1 MTLEL
6 ENSEELKE
14 KNNSSHSKNKF
25 QKKEHKWKELLYNLF
40 YEIKSEI
47 INSKIEIEEDEYQ
60 ENINSITIPQLVNY
74 IHDSIQILLKKKIED
89 SKEEQKE
96 LDKKLYLNNDNINN
110 KNKIEN
116 ESYLEYE
123 NIIRNLESK
132 QRILTKNYFQQ
143 KLQIDAM
150 ENKLEEYME
159 MEDEFEEMKAK
170 YKYEDGR
177 FLNNDRKDNEILI
190 IRSENSN
197 LKLEINKFE
206 EKVKLLEE
214 EIISKNKKI
223 DEINQE
229 LQKLK
234 NQYNEKKIEQNNAP
248 SININISNVH
258 SNSNINNNNNEINN
272 NNDIISNET
281 ELGSNTAACNACNC
295 NSNIKKNNFNNF
307 NRNSTNFITNSKFFY
322 NYVNEQ
328 ISINNNKKNTFSSKK
343 KKEKTEKINHKN
355 YYRNKTS
362 KDKKLLS
369 QKIKTKLL
377 NNKNNICDLLS
388 TTRNESL
395 DRAKQDLLNKYL
407 IGIKA
412 NKNIMNL
419 NNSCVKVNSL
429 TGKIYYKKNGSSNNI
444 MNNIQIQSNKK
455 NNNSNN
461 NGFNSLR
468 SNSNSYKTKPPSAS
482 QSHNNVISYRSVS

>member
-6 ENSEELKE
+6 DNSQEYNH
-14 KNNSSHSKNKF
+14 NNSSKYKSKY

-47 INSKIEIEEDEYQ
+47 LNTKLEIEEDEYQ
-60 ENINSITIPQLVNY
+60 ENINTTTIPQLVNY

-96 LDKKLYLNNDNINN
+96 IDKKYYLDRNLKSPENQ
-110 KNKIEN
+110 NKINIEETN
-116 ESYLEYE
+116 FVEYE
-123 NIIRNLESK
+123 SIIKNLESK
-132 QRILTKNYFQQ
+132 QRILTKNVFQQ

-150 ENKLEEYME
+150 ENKIEEYME
-159 MEDEFEEMKAK
+159 MEDEFEEMKTK
-170 YKYEDGR
+170 LKYEDGR

-190 IRSENSN
+190 IRGENSI
-197 LKLEINKFE
+197 LKNEINKLE
-206 EKVKLLEE
+206 EKVKSLEE
-214 EIISKNKKI
+214 EVNKKDLKIEEINKELENLKNKF
-223 DEINQE
+223 DEKQ
-229 LQKLK
+229 
-234 NQYNEKKIEQNNAP
+234 NEANTAP

-272 NNDIISNET
+272 MNNNET
-281 ELGSNTAACNACNC
+281 DGGNL
-295 NSNIKKNNFNNF
+295 IKKNIYNP
-307 NRNSTNFITNSKFFY
+307 NRNSSNFITNSKFFY

-328 ISINNNKKNTFSSKK
+328 ISINNKKNTFSCKK
-343 KKEKTEKINHKN
+343 KKEKTEKMNHKN

-407 IGIKA
+407 IGIKG

-419 NNSCVKVNSL
+419 NNSCMKVNSL
-429 TGKIYYKKNGSSNNI
+429 TGKIYYKKSGNNN

-455 NNNSNN
+455 NNNDI
-461 NGFNSLR
+461 NSIR
-468 SNSNSYKTKPPSAS
+468 SKSNSNKTKPPSAS

>member
-6 ENSEELKE
+6 DNSQEYNH
-14 KNNSSHSKNKF
+14 NNSSRSKSKY

-47 INSKIEIEEDEYQ
+47 LNTKLEIEEDEYQ
-60 ENINSITIPQLVNY
+60 ENINTTTIPQLVNY

-96 LDKKLYLNNDNINN
+96 IDKKYYLEKNSKKGENQ
-110 KNKIEN
+110 NKINIEDAN
-116 ESYLEYE
+116 FLEYE
-123 NIIRNLESK
+123 SIIKNLESK
-132 QRILTKNYFQQ
+132 QRILTKNVFQQ

-150 ENKLEEYME
+150 ENKIEEYME
-159 MEDEFEEMKAK
+159 MEDEFEEMKTK
-170 YKYEDGR
+170 LKYEDGR

-190 IRSENSN
+190 IRGENSI
-197 LKLEINKFE
+197 LKNEINKLE
-206 EKVKLLEE
+206 ERVKSLEE
-214 EIISKNKKI
+214 EVNKKELKIGEINKELENLKNKF
-223 DEINQE
+223 DEKQ
-229 LQKLK
+229 
-234 NQYNEKKIEQNNAP
+234 NEANTAP

-272 NNDIISNET
+272 KNNNET
-281 ELGSNTAACNACNC
+281 EGGNL
-295 NSNIKKNNFNNF
+295 IKKNIYNP
-307 NRNSTNFITNSKFFY
+307 NRNSSNFITNSKFFY

-328 ISINNNKKNTFSSKK
+328 ISINNKKNTFSSKK
-343 KKEKTEKINHKN
+343 KKEKTEKMNHKN

-407 IGIKA
+407 IGIKG

-419 NNSCVKVNSL
+419 NNSCMKVNSL
-429 TGKIYYKKNGSSNNI
+429 TGKIYYKKSGNNN

-455 NNNSNN
+455 NNNE
-461 NGFNSLR
+461 FNSNR
-468 SNSNSYKTKPPSAS
+468 SKSNSNKTKPPSAS

>member
-6 ENSEELKE
+6 DNSQEYNH
-14 KNNSSHSKNKF
+14 NNSSKSKSKY

-47 INSKIEIEEDEYQ
+47 LNTKLEIEEDEYQ
-60 ENINSITIPQLVNY
+60 ENINSTTIPQLVNY

-96 LDKKLYLNNDNINN
+96 IDKKYYLDKNLKSGENQ
-110 KNKIEN
+110 NKINIEETN
-116 ESYLEYE
+116 FVEYE
-123 NIIRNLESK
+123 SIIKNLESK
-132 QRILTKNYFQQ
+132 QRILTKNVFQQ

-150 ENKLEEYME
+150 ENKIEEYME
-159 MEDEFEEMKAK
+159 MEDEFEEMKTK
-170 YKYEDGR
+170 LKYEDGR

-190 IRSENSN
+190 IRGENSI
-197 LKLEINKFE
+197 LKNEINKLE
-206 EKVKLLEE
+206 EKVKSLEE
-214 EIISKNKKI
+214 EVNKKDLKIEEINKELENLKNKF
-223 DEINQE
+223 DEKQ
-229 LQKLK
+229 
-234 NQYNEKKIEQNNAP
+234 NEANTAP

-272 NNDIISNET
+272 MNNNET
-281 ELGSNTAACNACNC
+281 DGGNL
-295 NSNIKKNNFNNF
+295 IKKNIYNP
-307 NRNSTNFITNSKFFY
+307 NRNSSNFITNSKFFY

-328 ISINNNKKNTFSSKK
+328 ISINNKKNTFSSKK
-343 KKEKTEKINHKN
+343 KKEKTEKMNHKN

-407 IGIKA
+407 IGIKG

-419 NNSCVKVNSL
+419 NNSCMKVNSL
-429 TGKIYYKKNGSSNNI
+429 TGKIYYKKSGNNN

-455 NNNSNN
+455 NNNDI
-461 NGFNSLR
+461 NSIR
-468 SNSNSYKTKPPSAS
+468 SKSNSNKTKPPSAS

>member
-1 MTLEL
+1 MSLEL
-6 ENSEELKE
+6 DNSQDYNQ
-14 KNNSSHSKNKF
+14 NNSSHSKSKF

-47 INSKIEIEEDEYQ
+47 LNTKLEIEEDEYQ
-60 ENINSITIPQLVNY
+60 ENINSTTIPQLVNY

-89 SKEEQKE
+89 TKEEQKE
-96 LDKKLYLNNDNINN
+96 LDKKFYLNSNLISNDSLKKINLED
-110 KNKIEN
+110 KNF
-116 ESYLEYE
+116 LEYE
-123 NIIRNLESK
+123 SVIKNLESK
-132 QRILTKNYFQQ
+132 QRILTKNIFQQ

-150 ENKLEEYME
+150 ENKIEEYME
-159 MEDEFEEMKAK
+159 MEDEFEEMKTK
-170 YKYEDGR
+170 LKYEDGR

-190 IRSENSN
+190 IRGENSI
-197 LKLEINKFE
+197 LKNEINKLE
-206 EKVKLLEE
+206 EKVKALEE
-214 EIISKNKKI
+214 EANNK
-223 DEINQE
+223 
-229 LQKLK
+229 
-234 NQYNEKKIEQNNAP
+234 EKKIEEISKELEKLKNKFDEKQNEANTAP

-258 SNSNINNNNNEINN
+258 SNSNINNNNNEINSMN
-272 NNDIISNET
+272 NNET
-281 ELGSNTAACNACNC
+281 EGGNLM
-295 NSNIKKNNFNNF
+295 KKSIYNP

-328 ISINNNKKNTFSSKK
+328 ISINNKKNTFSSKK
-343 KKEKTEKINHKN
+343 KKEKTEKMNHKN

-407 IGIKA
+407 IGIKG

-419 NNSCVKVNSL
+419 NNSCMKVNSL
-429 TGKIYYKKNGSSNNI
+429 TGKIYYKKNGNNN

-455 NNNSNN
+455 NGNE
-461 NGFNSLR
+461 FNCNRSK
-468 SNSNSYKTKPPSAS
+468 SNSNKTKPPSAS
-482 QSHNNVISYRSVS
+482 QSHNVISYRSVS

>member
-6 ENSEELKE
+6 DNSQEYNH
-14 KNNSSHSKNKF
+14 NNSSRSKSKY

-47 INSKIEIEEDEYQ
+47 LNTKLEIEEDEYQ
-60 ENINSITIPQLVNY
+60 ENINTTTIPQLVNY

-96 LDKKLYLNNDNINN
+96 IDKKYYLEKNSKKGENQ
-110 KNKIEN
+110 NKINIEDAN
-116 ESYLEYE
+116 FLEYE
-123 NIIRNLESK
+123 SIIKNLESK
-132 QRILTKNYFQQ
+132 QRILTKNVFQQ

-150 ENKLEEYME
+150 ENKIEEYME
-159 MEDEFEEMKAK
+159 MEDEFEEMKTK
-170 YKYEDGR
+170 LKYEDGR

-190 IRSENSN
+190 IRGENSI
-197 LKLEINKFE
+197 LKNEINKLE
-206 EKVKLLEE
+206 ERVKSLEE
-214 EIISKNKKI
+214 EVNKKELKIEEINKELENLKNKF
-223 DEINQE
+223 DEKQ
-229 LQKLK
+229 
-234 NQYNEKKIEQNNAP
+234 NEANTAP

-272 NNDIISNET
+272 MNNNET
-281 ELGSNTAACNACNC
+281 EGGNL
-295 NSNIKKNNFNNF
+295 IKKNIYNP
-307 NRNSTNFITNSKFFY
+307 NRNSSNFITNSKFFY

-328 ISINNNKKNTFSSKK
+328 ISINNKKNTFSSKK
-343 KKEKTEKINHKN
+343 KKEKTEKMNHKN

-407 IGIKA
+407 IGIKG

-419 NNSCVKVNSL
+419 NNSCMKVNSL
-429 TGKIYYKKNGSSNNI
+429 TGKIYYKKSGNNN

-455 NNNSNN
+455 NNNE
-461 NGFNSLR
+461 FNSNR
-468 SNSNSYKTKPPSAS
+468 SKSNSNKTKPPSAS

>member
-6 ENSEELKE
+6 DNSQEYNH
-14 KNNSSHSKNKF
+14 NNSSKSKSKY

-47 INSKIEIEEDEYQ
+47 LNTKLEIEEDEYQ
-60 ENINSITIPQLVNY
+60 ENINSTTIPQLVNY

-96 LDKKLYLNNDNINN
+96 IDKKYYLDRNLKSPENQ
-110 KNKIEN
+110 NKINIEETN
-116 ESYLEYE
+116 FVEYE
-123 NIIRNLESK
+123 SIIKNLESK
-132 QRILTKNYFQQ
+132 QRILTKNVFQQ

-150 ENKLEEYME
+150 ENKIEEYME
-159 MEDEFEEMKAK
+159 MEDEFEEMKTK
-170 YKYEDGR
+170 LKYEDGR

-190 IRSENSN
+190 IRGENSI
-197 LKLEINKFE
+197 LKNEINKLE
-206 EKVKLLEE
+206 EKVKSLEE
-214 EIISKNKKI
+214 EVNKKDLKIEEINKELENLKNKF
-223 DEINQE
+223 DEKQ
-229 LQKLK
+229 
-234 NQYNEKKIEQNNAP
+234 NEANMAP

-272 NNDIISNET
+272 MNNNET
-281 ELGSNTAACNACNC
+281 DGGNL
-295 NSNIKKNNFNNF
+295 IKKNIYNP
-307 NRNSTNFITNSKFFY
+307 NRNSSNFITNSKFFY

-328 ISINNNKKNTFSSKK
+328 ISINNKKNTFSSKK
-343 KKEKTEKINHKN
+343 KKEKTEKMNHKN

-407 IGIKA
+407 IGIKG

-419 NNSCVKVNSL
+419 NNSCMKVNSL
-429 TGKIYYKKNGSSNNI
+429 TGKIYYKKSGNNN

-455 NNNSNN
+455 NNNDI
-461 NGFNSLR
+461 NSIR
-468 SNSNSYKTKPPSAS
+468 SKSNSNKTKPPSAS

>member
-6 ENSEELKE
+6 DNSQDYNQ
-14 KNNSSHSKNKF
+14 NNSSHSKSKF

-47 INSKIEIEEDEYQ
+47 LNTKLEIEEDEYQ
-60 ENINSITIPQLVNY
+60 ENINSTTIPQLVNY

-89 SKEEQKE
+89 TKEEQKE
-96 LDKKLYLNNDNINN
+96 LDKKFYLNSNLISNDLLKKINLED
-110 KNKIEN
+110 KNF
-116 ESYLEYE
+116 LEYE
-123 NIIRNLESK
+123 SVIKNLESK
-132 QRILTKNYFQQ
+132 QRILTKNIFQQ

-150 ENKLEEYME
+150 ENKIEEYME
-159 MEDEFEEMKAK
+159 MEDEFEEMKTK
-170 YKYEDGR
+170 LKYEDGR

-190 IRSENSN
+190 IRGENSI
-197 LKLEINKFE
+197 LKNEINKLE
-206 EKVKLLEE
+206 EKVKALEE
-214 EIISKNKKI
+214 EANNK
-223 DEINQE
+223 
-229 LQKLK
+229 
-234 NQYNEKKIEQNNAP
+234 EKKIEEISKELEKLKNKFDEKQNEANTAP

-258 SNSNINNNNNEINN
+258 SNSNINNNNNEINSMN
-272 NNDIISNET
+272 NNET
-281 ELGSNTAACNACNC
+281 EGGNLM
-295 NSNIKKNNFNNF
+295 KKSIYNP

-328 ISINNNKKNTFSSKK
+328 ISINNKKNTFSSKK
-343 KKEKTEKINHKN
+343 KKEKTEKMNHKN

-407 IGIKA
+407 IGIKG

-419 NNSCVKVNSL
+419 NNSCMKVNSL
-429 TGKIYYKKNGSSNNI
+429 TGKIYYKKNGNNN

-455 NNNSNN
+455 NGNE
-461 NGFNSLR
+461 FNCNRSK
-468 SNSNSYKTKPPSAS
+468 SNSNKTKPPSAS
-482 QSHNNVISYRSVS
+482 QSHNVISYRSVS

>member
-6 ENSEELKE
+6 DNSKE
-14 KNNSSHSKNKF
+14 YNHNNSSKSKSKY

-47 INSKIEIEEDEYQ
+47 LNTKLEIEEDEYQ
-60 ENINSITIPQLVNY
+60 ENINSTTIPQLVNY

-96 LDKKLYLNNDNINN
+96 IDKKYYLDKNLKSPENQ
-110 KNKIEN
+110 NKINIEETN
-116 ESYLEYE
+116 FVEYE
-123 NIIRNLESK
+123 SIIKNLESK
-132 QRILTKNYFQQ
+132 QRILTKNVFQQ

-150 ENKLEEYME
+150 ENKIEEYME
-159 MEDEFEEMKAK
+159 MEDEFEEMKTK
-170 YKYEDGR
+170 LKYEDGR

-190 IRSENSN
+190 IRGENSI
-197 LKLEINKFE
+197 LKNEINKLE
-206 EKVKLLEE
+206 EKVKSLEE
-214 EIISKNKKI
+214 EVNKKDLKIEEINKELENLKNKF
-223 DEINQE
+223 DEKQ
-229 LQKLK
+229 
-234 NQYNEKKIEQNNAP
+234 NEANTAP

-272 NNDIISNET
+272 MNNNET
-281 ELGSNTAACNACNC
+281 DGGNL
-295 NSNIKKNNFNNF
+295 IKKNIYNP
-307 NRNSTNFITNSKFFY
+307 NRNSSNFITNSKFFY

-328 ISINNNKKNTFSSKK
+328 ISINNKKNTFSSKK
-343 KKEKTEKINHKN
+343 KKEKTEKMNHKN

-407 IGIKA
+407 IGIKG

-419 NNSCVKVNSL
+419 NNSCMKVNSL
-429 TGKIYYKKNGSSNNI
+429 TGKIYYKKSGNNN

-455 NNNSNN
+455 NNNDI
-461 NGFNSLR
+461 NSIR
-468 SNSNSYKTKPPSAS
+468 SKSNSNKTKPPSAS

>member
-6 ENSEELKE
+6 DNSQEYNH
-14 KNNSSHSKNKF
+14 NNSSKSKSKY

-47 INSKIEIEEDEYQ
+47 LNTKLEIEEDEYQ
-60 ENINSITIPQLVNY
+60 ENINSTTIPQLVNY

-96 LDKKLYLNNDNINN
+96 IDKKYYLDKNLKSPENQ
-110 KNKIEN
+110 NKINIEETN
-116 ESYLEYE
+116 FVEYE
-123 NIIRNLESK
+123 SIIKNLESK
-132 QRILTKNYFQQ
+132 QRILTKNVFQQ

-150 ENKLEEYME
+150 ENKIEEYME
-159 MEDEFEEMKAK
+159 MEDEFEEMKTK
-170 YKYEDGR
+170 LKYEDGR

-190 IRSENSN
+190 IRGENSI
-197 LKLEINKFE
+197 LKNEINKLE
-206 EKVKLLEE
+206 EKVKSLEE
-214 EIISKNKKI
+214 EVNKKDLKIEELNKELENLKNKF
-223 DEINQE
+223 DEKQ
-229 LQKLK
+229 
-234 NQYNEKKIEQNNAP
+234 NEANTAP

-272 NNDIISNET
+272 MNNNET
-281 ELGSNTAACNACNC
+281 DGGNL
-295 NSNIKKNNFNNF
+295 IKKNIYNP
-307 NRNSTNFITNSKFFY
+307 NRNSSNFITNSKFFY

-328 ISINNNKKNTFSSKK
+328 ISINNKKNTFSSKK
-343 KKEKTEKINHKN
+343 KKEKTEKMNHKN

-407 IGIKA
+407 IGIKG

-419 NNSCVKVNSL
+419 NNSCMKVNSL
-429 TGKIYYKKNGSSNNI
+429 TGKIYYKKSGNNN

-455 NNNSNN
+455 NNNDI
-461 NGFNSLR
+461 NSIR
-468 SNSNSYKTKPPSAS
+468 SKSNSNKTKPPSAS